1 MTEKERKKG
10 EKRLYNIGTLV
21 MPVFIGLLFIFTTAI
36 QQNEIE
42 DLKDENFAVHKILN
56 HDLEE
61 VTKAQDEN
69 NKALEQSKPVENGL
83 QDTFEKADPGGEF
96 NAKK

>member
-1 MTEKERKKG
+1 M
-10 EKRLYNIGTLV
+10 
-21 MPVFIGLLFIFTTAI
+21 

-69 NKALEQSKPVENGL
+69 NEALEKSKPVEHDL
-83 QDTFEKADPGGEF
+83 QDTFKEADPGGEIDG
-96 NAKK
+96 KK

>member
-10 EKRLYNIGTLV
+10 EKRLYNIGTLII
-21 MPVFIGLLFIFTTAI
+21 PIFIGLLFIFTTAM

-69 NKALEQSKPVENGL
+69 NEALEKSKPVEHDL
-83 QDTFEKADPGGEF
+83 QDTFQKADPGGEIDG
-96 NAKK
+96 KK

>member
-1 MTEKERKKG
+1 MTEKERKKR
-10 EKRLYNIGTLV
+10 EKRLYNIGTLII
-21 MPVFIGLLFIFTTAI
+21 PIFIGLLFIFTTAM

-69 NKALEQSKPVENGL
+69 NEALEKSKTVENDL
-83 QDTFEKADPGGEF
+83 QDTFEKVDPGGEF
-96 NAKK
+96 NGKK